1 MRIEYFEAPWCG
13 SCRGTKPHVIAAC
26 NKAQVSLDFIDC
38 GNDGNA
44 QYCVNRNIV
53 TLPTA
58 IIYSDEGT
66 EPDRLIGSFGQ
77 AELSKRI
84 AEAKGGE

>member
-1 MRIEYFEAPWCG
+1 MRVEYYLADWCSACKG
-13 SCRGTKPHVIAAC
+13 IKPQVIAAC
-26 NKAQVSLDFIDC
+26 NKAQVALDFIDC

-66 EPDRLIGSFGQ
+66 ELDRLMGSFGQ
-77 AELSKRI
+77 AELLKRI
-84 AEAKGGE
+84 AEARGGE